1 MIIFTSETKNM
12 RVLTANNKNDY
23 DAPVSRHL
31 WKIYTISIKN
41 ILFILPVRLSARQS
55 AADGG
60 AGDAGHHGAQR
71 AAVRLLE
78 GGVVAGLVA
87 ARHGRVH
94 DVQPR
99 VEQRPA
105 ARPRHHRQLVDGGV
119 GVTLRL
125 KAGLGDAATSDN
137 K

>member
-1 MIIFTSETKNM
+1 MHNLNE
-12 RVLTANNKNDY
+12 
-23 DAPVSRHL
+23 
-31 WKIYTISIKN
+31 KN
-41 ILFILPVRLSARQS
+41 ILFVLPVRLSARQS

-60 AGDAGHHGAQR
+60 AGDAGHHGAQG
-71 AAVRLLE
+71 AAVRLLQ

-119 GVTLRL
+119 GVTLGL
-125 KAGLGDAATSDN
+125 QAGLGDAATSDN
-137 K
+137 KFNKRILIN

>member
-1 MIIFTSETKNM
+1 MHN
-12 RVLTANNKNDY
+12 LNKK
-23 DAPVSRHL
+23 HF
-31 WKIYTISIKN
+31 KIV
-41 ILFILPVRLSARQS
+41 LPVRLSARQS

-60 AGDAGHHGAQR
+60 AGDAGHHGAQG
-71 AAVRLLE
+71 AAVRLLQ

-125 KAGLGDAATSDN
+125 QAGLGDAATSDN
-137 K
+137 KFNIKRIFNKLKMISF

>member
-1 MIIFTSETKNM
+1 M
-12 RVLTANNKNDY
+12 
-23 DAPVSRHL
+23 
-31 WKIYTISIKN
+31 
-41 ILFILPVRLSARQS
+41 
-55 AADGG
+55 
-60 AGDAGHHGAQR
+60 
-71 AAVRLLE
+71 RLLE

-125 KAGLGDAATSDN
+125 QAGLGDAATSDN
-137 K
+137 KFSKRIEKYVFTGKNNFWGKKYLIAQKADISTIVQVSFFSF